1 MGEKQPEISFGQAKA
16 RGIIFSWS
24 LVGRKQGNMLLSLVG
39 DSPKGT
45 VLVLMQIVF
54 RIVCLF
60 PKKNFSKNKEHF
72 GNFSTILVFCY
83 KIFKVASGRER
94 VDRSKQPSIILLK
107 AVNFHSLG
115 YSFRNWNSIFGIQ
128 WPL

>member
-54 RIVCLF
+54 QTVCLF
-60 PKKNFSKNKEHF
+60 PVKNFSKNKAW
-72 GNFSTILVFCY
+72 
-83 KIFKVASGRER
+83 K
-94 VDRSKQPSIILLK
+94 
-107 AVNFHSLG
+107 
-115 YSFRNWNSIFGIQ
+115 
-128 WPL
+128 